1 MPTGV
6 AVPGVDA
13 PGPVRRPGHPKR
25 SPAIRH
31 DGRRRFWT
39 NISAR
44 TSTMAD
50 NATAKFENVQET
62 DFANG
67 LQNRR
72 ARNQLSVGA
81 PEEKRRAQCLAID
94 FP

>member
-1 MPTGV
+1 MQ
-6 AVPGVDA
+6 AAQIVDLHFHNIRRTSVTMLFQAAA
-13 PGPVRRPGHPKR
+13 PSAKSSR

-50 NATAKFENVQET
+50 NARAKFENVLET
-62 DFANG
+62 DFAERTAKQEG
-67 LQNRR
+67 
-72 ARNQLSVGA
+72 
-81 PEEKRRAQCLAID
+81 
-94 FP
+94 